1 MRVALLCSQS
11 HDLTL
16 RWVEDGLRSLGHQ
29 VETTQRPDLPL
40 TDAAPVGYGLAD
52 GWADPPDTVL
62 ALGTA
67 AGLAGLVA
75 TRERPTGLLLRLDRP
90 GRSGDVETD
99 RVDAALARGVDS
111 VLAGSP
117 TDAAALV
124 RLGVPRGRVHLLPE
138 AVDAA
143 AVRPALVEDDPQ
155 PVVALDETAQSVHTL
170 LRGMAAGRPAVV
182 VDEGALPDLVADGVC
197 GLVVGR
203 DGLRTAVQSLVAD
216 SVRRAS
222 MGMAAADRV
231 SACYD
236 TPVVV
241 ENLGRLLHET
251 AGRQTRAA

>member
-1 MRVALLCSQS
+1 MRVALLCSQP

-16 RWVEDGLRSLGHQ
+16 RWVEGGVRDLGHQ
-29 VETTQRPDLPL
+29 VETTHRPDLPL
-40 TDAAPVGYGLAD
+40 TDAAPVGYRLAD
-52 GWADPPDTVL
+52 GWADPPDAVL

-75 TRERPTGLLLRLDRP
+75 TRERPARLLLRLDRP
-90 GRSGDVETD
+90 GRSGEAETTRVEG
-99 RVDAALARGVDS
+99 ALARSVDS

-117 TDAAALV
+117 TDAESLV
-124 RLGVPRGRVHLLPE
+124 RLGVPRSRVHLLPD

-155 PVVALDETAQSVHTL
+155 PVVAVDETAESVHAL

-203 DGLRTAVQSLVAD
+203 DRLRAAVQSLVAD
-216 SVRRAS
+216 SLRRAS

-241 ENLGRLLHET
+241 ETLGRLLDEA
-251 AGRQTRAA
+251 AGRQDRAA